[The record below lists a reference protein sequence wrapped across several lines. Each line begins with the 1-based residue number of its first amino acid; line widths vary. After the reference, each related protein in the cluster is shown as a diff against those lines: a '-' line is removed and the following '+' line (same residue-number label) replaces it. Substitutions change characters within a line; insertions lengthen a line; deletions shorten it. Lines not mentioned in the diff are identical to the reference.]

1 MKTQHV
7 YLSIAV
13 ACLLAIS
20 IAGCGDDSKK
30 VQDAGL
36 DGGGGG
42 ESIIVVEWSTDS
54 EDWVPMEGATVAFD
68 APGGERTE
76 TVSGADGKVT
86 FEGVDWTLG
95 TAAATAHQPDY
106 ALGSVVNIDPSNLA
120 GIFTIDDVIA
130 LRTML
135 IETETPEM
143 RTITTSSFSRSEHM
157 ASTMVEP
164 LRIHTNF
171 PSRRMRPSRLWG

>member
-7 YLSIAV
+7 YLSVAV
-13 ACLLAIS
+13 ACLMAIS

-42 ESIIVVEWSTDS
+42 ESITFIVVEWSTDS

-86 FEGVDWTLG
+86 FEGVDWSLG
-95 TAAATAHQPDY
+95 TAAATAHQPY
-106 ALGSVVNIDPSNLA
+106 KATFRAGKSAEISVRYLENVFKA
-120 GIFTIDDVIA
+120 A
-130 LRTML
+130 
-135 IETETPEM
+135 
-143 RTITTSSFSRSEHM
+143 
-157 ASTMVEP
+157 
-164 LRIHTNF
+164 
-171 PSRRMRPSRLWG
+171 